1 MAGNELGSL
10 LSGLLGRGQDATS
23 EHLLGTLLGDLGS
36 GSGSGGN
43 ALNGLLEQL
52 QDGGLAEQARSW
64 VGTGA
69 NTPVTGPELAQALPY
84 QTLNHVAGQ
93 AGVAPEE
100 AADRL
105 AVLLPEVVDRLTPEG
120 QVPQGSLEE
129 VIERHRGG

>member
-10 LSGLLGRGQDATS
+10 LGGLLGHGRDATS
-23 EHLLGTLLGDLGS
+23 GHLLGALLGVLGS

-69 NTPVTGPELAQALPY
+69 NTPVSGPELAQALPY
-84 QTLNHVAGQ
+84 QTLDHVARQ
-93 AGVAPEE
+93 AGVSPEE

-105 AVLLPEVVDRLTPEG
+105 AGLLPETVDMLTPDG

-129 VIERHRGG
+129 LIAQRQSG